1 MYKLFLSHP
10 MKQIDNIFN
19 ILINIFFFWHD
30 LQLTIWVT
38 NIGFNKPIVNLRDY
52 SNFTSA

>member
-1 MYKLFLSHP
+1 MYTLFLNP
-10 MKQIDNIFN
+10 MKQIDKISN

-38 NIGFNKPIVNLRDY
+38 NIGFNKTIVNLRDY